1 MSARSKVKAR
11 DDQCVIAET
20 FVELVFNSFDRARR
34 RVAPVSGGALPR
46 WADVV
51 FFTLLP
57 VAFSGGK
64 RNAQLLT
71 GQCSRGVSCTFV
83 VFVA

>member
-11 DDQCVIAET
+11 DDQCVIAEI

-34 RVAPVSGGALPR
+34 RVAPVSGGALAR

-64 RNAQLLT
+64 RNPASDGPVLAR
-71 GQCSRGVSCTFV
+71 CECTFV